1 MNYDLVIIG
10 GGPTGLSI
18 AHYCSKLQNKKILI
32 IEKEKDIGGCHTVYR
47 TNGLFSE
54 HSPRVYFNSYVNFI
68 EILKDMGINFDDV
81 FVKMN
86 YQSFDITKESLFKTF
101 NANEWFSIIYELV
114 LFILDSTRNAD
125 ITVSTFMK
133 NNEFSEEAYKTID
146 ILCRVSDGMTCE
158 NISLNT
164 FFQYMNQALLYQ
176 IYTPKETNDKL
187 LFKLWRK
194 YLIENDV
201 DIITEANVNRFY
213 YNDKNEI
220 THCDVIISENTNS
233 TIYGKKFILAI
244 PPKNIVSLIENTG
257 VINAFGEIDKL
268 RKWSDSTKYI
278 EYITVT
284 FHWNKVIK
292 MSERYN
298 FPSSDWSI
306 LYETL
311 SDYIDFKDERSKTV
325 ISVAVADLNAK
336 SKYSNKTA
344 NEYKSSDL
352 LIKEIYRQIKE
363 IEPELTEDYI
373 AILEPSTIYKD
384 DRWQMKGSA
393 YVSNIFTKPISFYSQ
408 IYTNLYNAGT
418 HNGRSFFKP
427 TTFESAVSN
436 GLELSRELFPE
447 IKTKQM
453 RGYSLRD
460 LIVIILVILL
470 CLIISF
476 IIYKVI
482 IRGRVHNQRNFKF
495 L

>member
-10 GGPTGLSI
+10 SGPTGLSI
-18 AHYCSKLQNKKILI
+18 AHHCSKLGNKKILI

-54 HSPRVYFNSYVNFI
+54 HSPRVYLNSYVNFI
-68 EILKDMGINFDDV
+68 EILKDMNLQFDDI

-86 YQSFDITKESLFKTF
+86 HQSFDITKESLLKKL
-101 NANEWFSIIYELV
+101 NINEWFCVIYELV
-114 LFILDSTRNAD
+114 LFILDSTRND
-125 ITVSTFMK
+125 NITVSTFMK
-133 NNEFSEEAYKTID
+133 NNQFSEEAYKTID
-146 ILCRVSDGMTCE
+146 ILCRVSDGMTSE
-158 NISLNT
+158 SISLNT
-164 FFQYMNQALLYQ
+164 FFKYMNQVLLYQ

-187 LFKLWRK
+187 LFKLWRE
-194 YLIENDV
+194 YLINNGVE
-201 DIITEANVNRFY
+201 IITEANLNRFY
-213 YNDKNEI
+213 HDDQNEI
-220 THCDVIISENTNS
+220 THCDIKISENTNR

-257 VINAFGEIDKL
+257 VINAFGDIDKL
-268 RKWSDSTKYI
+268 KKWSDSTKYI

-292 MSERYN
+292 MSEKYS

-306 LYETL
+306 LTETL
-311 SDYIDFKDERSKTV
+311 SDYIDFKDKRSKTV
-325 ISVAVADLNAK
+325 ISVAVANLNVK

-344 NEYKSSDL
+344 NEYKNSDL

-363 IEPELTEDYI
+363 SKPELTDDYI

-384 DRWQMKGSA
+384 DKWQMKGTA
-393 YVSNIFTKPISFYSQ
+393 YVSNIFTKPISFHSQ

-418 HNGRSFFKP
+418 HNGKSYFKP
-427 TTFESAVSN
+427 TTLESAVSN

-447 IKTKQM
+447 IKTKQK

-460 LIVIILVILL
+460 LIVIILIFVL
-470 CLIISF
+470 CLIVSYIM
-476 IIYKVI
+476 YI
-482 IRGRVHNQRNFKF
+482 IRGRVHNLNNFDF

>member
-18 AHYCSKLQNKKILI
+18 AHHCSKLENKKILI
-32 IEKEKDIGGCHTVYR
+32 IEKEKEIGGCHTVYR

-68 EILKDMGINFDDV
+68 EILKDMGIRFDDV

-86 YQSFDITKESLFKTF
+86 HQSFDITKESLFKTF
-101 NANEWFSIIYELV
+101 NANEWFCIIYELL
-114 LFILDSTRNAD
+114 LFILDGTRND
-125 ITVSTFMK
+125 DMTVSTFMK
-133 NNEFSEEAYKTID
+133 NNGFSEEAYKTID

-158 NISLNT
+158 SISLNT

-194 YLIENDV
+194 YLTDKGV
-201 DIITEANVNRFY
+201 DIITETNLNRFY
-213 YNDKNEI
+213 HNDNNEI
-220 THCDVIISENTNS
+220 THCDITSKNADS

-278 EYITVT
+278 EYVTVT

-292 MSERYN
+292 MSEKYD

-306 LYETL
+306 LSETL

-325 ISVAVADLNAK
+325 ISVAVANLNVK

-352 LIKEIYRQIKE
+352 LIKEIYRQLKE
-363 IEPELTEDYI
+363 SKPELTDDYI

-384 DRWQMKGSA
+384 DRWQMNGSA
-393 YVSNIFTKPISFYSQ
+393 YVSNIFTKPISFYSK
-408 IYTNLYNAGT
+408 IYANLYNAGT
-418 HNGRSFFKP
+418 HNGKSYFKP

-447 IKTKQM
+447 IKTKQK

-460 LIVIILVILL
+460 IIVIILVIVL
-470 CLIISF
+470 CLIISY
-476 IIYKVI
+476 ILYEIV
-482 IRGRVHNQRNFKF
+482 IRGRVHNLGDFKI